1 MMGYSRY
8 VFVAAV
14 LTQSAVADE
23 AKFVGEWEGSF
34 GTPIYS
40 KLVVHED
47 NSLTYCDVSSCQYI
61 NCMKMDFTGSLL
73 SKFYYEDG
81 TGKYEFVRIS
91 EEEIEATFTN
101 VTGDVSTAY
110 YEPE

>member
-1 MMGYSRY
+1 MLC
-8 VFVAAV
+8 AH
-14 LTQSAVADE
+14 AVAGE
-23 AKFVGEWEGSF
+23 SKFVGEWEGNF

-47 NSLTYCDVSSCQYI
+47 NTLTYCDVSSCQYI
-61 NCMKMDFTGSLL
+61 NCMKMDFTGSLQ
-73 SKFYYEDG
+73 SKFFYEDG
-81 TGKYEFVRIS
+81 TGKYEFFRVS
-91 EEEIEATFTN
+91 EEEIEARFIN

>member
-1 MMGYSRY
+1 MRY
-8 VFVAAV
+8 FLVVCV
-14 LTQSAVADE
+14 ITMLIQSAGAEE

-34 GTPIYS
+34 GNPIYS

-73 SKFYYEDG
+73 SKFYYEDS
-81 TGKYEFVRIS
+81 TGKYEFVRLS
-91 EEEIEATFTN
+91 DEEIEATFTN